1 MILSDNAD
9 KKTMQQQLDE
19 YRELNKFVDFEME
32 AERKIVLPAFDVE
45 YWLKAMRVGDSLSKD
60 AVSRENYKQL
70 TQKPLKSRA
79 WIILFCD

>member
-79 WIILFCD
+79 